1 MMLPRLHA
9 RDHRRA
15 RARNKPRAEP
25 REIIRDFLRA
35 LEELCRRTGE
45 RHDEA
50 EKR

>member
-1 MMLPRLHA
+1 MTLPRLHA

-15 RARNKPRAEP
+15 RARHKPRAEP

-35 LEELCRRTGE
+35 LEELCRRTNG
-45 RHDEA
+45 RRDEG